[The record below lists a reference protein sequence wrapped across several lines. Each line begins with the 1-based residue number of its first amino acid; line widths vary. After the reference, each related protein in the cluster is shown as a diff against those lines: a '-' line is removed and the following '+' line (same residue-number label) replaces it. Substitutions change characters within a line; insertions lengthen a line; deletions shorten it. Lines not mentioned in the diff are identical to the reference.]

1 MAKNSSFSDALQEVV
16 GREPDHPF
24 VEKWARGEIS
34 HEAIAGA
41 AAQHWHWLDR
51 IVPETFL
58 NIARRAPE
66 DVIEME
72 LNNYREET
80 DPANPHVGLIKRFA
94 GACGLDSEAL
104 EAQEPLPTTEAL
116 VNWQTRV
123 TNEQDWIAGIATI
136 HIASESQVPILFNKI
151 LPALRETY
159 KFSEHDLEYWW
170 LHAEVDVEHGGHAFA
185 MLERHCESRE
195 DQERAVHYARQASRM
210 KWLFWDG
217 INLHY
222 DVGYKL
228 Q

>member
-1 MAKNSSFSDALQEVV
+1 MAKTSSFYDALQSAV

-24 VEKWARGEIS
+24 VEKWARGEVS

-66 DVIEME
+66 DVIAME
-72 LNNYREET
+72 LENYGEET
-80 DPANPHVGLIKRFA
+80 DPANPHVGLILRFA
-94 GACGLDSEAL
+94 DACGVDL
-104 EAQEPLPTTEAL
+104 EEMKTQDALPTTDAL

-123 TNEQDWIAGIATI
+123 TNEEDWIAGVATI
-136 HIASESQVPILFNKI
+136 HVASESQVPVLFNKI

-170 LHAEVDVEHGGHAFA
+170 LHAVADIEHGGRAFDI
-185 MLERHCESRE
+185 LEKHCESRE
-195 DQERAVHYARQASRM
+195 DRERAVYYARQASRM

-217 INLHY
+217 INLQY